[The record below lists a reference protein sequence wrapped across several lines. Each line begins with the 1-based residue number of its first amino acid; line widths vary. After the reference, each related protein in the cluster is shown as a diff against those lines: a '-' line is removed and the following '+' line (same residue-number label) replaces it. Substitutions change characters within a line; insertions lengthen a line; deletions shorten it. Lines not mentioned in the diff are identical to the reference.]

1 MDKVRT
7 FTVAEVQG
15 RIDKFLASVCTDTS
29 RSELKKYFEEKLV
42 LVNDQVVKPSYQIK
56 PNDVVKVIEKPLPEK
71 EIKEENIPLDILYED
86 EDVLVVNKPSGMV
99 VHPAFGHPSGT
110 LVNALMYHNG
120 SLSNRRSNP
129 FGIVIGLTKIL
140 PVSLSC
146 AKTILPIVS

>member
-71 EIKEENIPLDILYED
+71 EIKKKI
-86 EDVLVVNKPSGMV
+86 
-99 VHPAFGHPSGT
+99 
-110 LVNALMYHNG
+110 
-120 SLSNRRSNP
+120 SLWI
-129 FGIVIGLTKIL
+129 FCMKTKM
-140 PVSLSC
+140 C
-146 AKTILPIVS
+146 